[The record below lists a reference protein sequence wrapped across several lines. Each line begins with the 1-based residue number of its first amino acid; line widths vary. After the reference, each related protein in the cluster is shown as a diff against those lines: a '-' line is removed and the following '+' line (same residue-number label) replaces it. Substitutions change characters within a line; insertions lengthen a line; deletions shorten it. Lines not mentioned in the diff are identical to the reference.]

1 MNASPLQRTSNE
13 TSISSQVGG
22 KLIEARARDMQRGGN
37 RRVDRI
43 LAPTVGYI
51 PARYWLLSHLGKE
64 TRI

>member
-13 TSISSQVGG
+13 TSISGQVGR
-22 KLIEARARDMQRGGN
+22 KLIEARARDM

>member
-13 TSISSQVGG
+13 SSISGQVGG

-43 LAPTVGYI
+43 
-51 PARYWLLSHLGKE
+51 
-64 TRI
+64 